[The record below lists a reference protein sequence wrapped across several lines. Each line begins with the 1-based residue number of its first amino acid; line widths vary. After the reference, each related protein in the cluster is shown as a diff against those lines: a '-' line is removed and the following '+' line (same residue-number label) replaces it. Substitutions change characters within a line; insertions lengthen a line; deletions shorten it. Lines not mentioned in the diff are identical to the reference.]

1 MTNNAALEH
10 VALAAR
16 LASAVAADDEPGWAA
31 VLNEIRAGGL
41 MQEVLMAQTVRHITV
56 CREYYDTDTEA
67 VLNGHAFAAI
77 AQARRARGDR
87 LDDDDDD
94 DD

>member
-1 MTNNAALEH
+1 MTSNAALED

-16 LASAVAADDEPGWAA
+16 LASAVNAGDEPGWAA
-31 VLNEIRAGGL
+31 VINEIRAAGR
-41 MQEVLMAQTVRHITV
+41 MQEVLMAQTMRHTTI
-56 CREYYDTDTEA
+56 CREYYDTDAEA

-94 DD
+94 D